1 MSGMSLLA
9 GKALSSARMS
19 DILSQTSLTG
29 SQQLQQREESGQQ
42 HDTVLCTLAH
52 NIQIKGAPV
61 LQYVT
66 LKGSFTQQPAT
77 LPPAPVICFSLTSP
91 LTCSTAWSRLESSTG
106 TPGAFLS
113 TFDHPVTL
121 PGVAWCFLSLQ
132 VWLGNHRVCV
142 LPHRWR
148 GFPVY
153 SGPYQPS
160 WVVLS
165 WAASCQTSILPE
177 QGPPSVHPS
186 TSVPVWAV
194 CGVGVGGNFKR
205 GGLWGLTGEASMFKK
220 CQLYLHGHPGVI
232 TTGVPLFHL
241 ITGRLGFPSSKPT
254 ILPPPLPLAQIPAPH
269 PHVGLHHYVPHWLMV
284 CCLLRFTKKHCCHKP
299 KVFTSGVRASVWEK
313 RGWLAP
319 TPPPSHKRS
328 FQSRI
333 KALGWFG
340 WSDYSS
346 VTLRRINQLSVFFP
360 SVFIW
365 KNNFTAD
372 V

>member
-1 MSGMSLLA
+1 MWRRRGASRSSLLPFLLHQWYASHLQAPWPAVQHGA
-9 GKALSSARMS
+9 GW
-19 DILSQTSLTG
+19 SLA
-29 SQQLQQREESGQQ
+29 Q
-42 HDTVLCTLAH
+42 V
-52 NIQIKGAPV
+52 
-61 LQYVT
+61 
-66 LKGSFTQQPAT
+66 
-77 LPPAPVICFSLTSP
+77 
-91 LTCSTAWSRLESSTG
+91 RLELFWPLLTILCPFQVLRGVSC
-106 TPGAFLS
+106 PFR
-113 TFDHPVTL
+113 FDLVITVSVP
-121 PGVAWCFLSLQ
+121 
-132 VWLGNHRVCV
+132 CV

-153 SGPYQPS
+153 NGPYQPS

-194 CGVGVGGNFKR
+194 CWVGWGVNFIR

-254 ILPPPLPLAQIPAPH
+254 ILPPPLTPAQTPAPH

-299 KVFTSGVRASVWEK
+299 KVFTSGVRASAWR
-313 RGWLAP
+313 RGDGGVVGANHP
-319 TPPPSHKRS
+319 SPPSHKRS

-346 VTLRRINQLSVFFP
+346 VTLHRINQLCFLSFSLYLEKQFYSWCLKGIIILLLLLLLLCSVKE
-360 SVFIW
+360 V
-365 KNNFTAD
+365 
-372 V
+372 